1 MTGMQSL
8 AARAALGV
16 ITASAGLVAVSI
28 ERFQQASSRTFDRYL
43 QAAFAASRL
52 GLYALLFFVLRI
64 APRGD
69 VVGFYFDEAIDVL
82 RHQVPYRDF
91 VSSYAPLH
99 PYLDGAIIYFWRSPL
114 PLILLAILAEIVL
127 LPVLLRLGRE
137 LFAERSV
144 RLAALLYVASPI
156 SLQFVAVDGQDT
168 VIITLLMSL
177 AILCLMRN
185 RVVLSGAL
193 LAAGIALIKFLP
205 LLYVPAFFFAA
216 QRRVRWLLGFGAVLL
231 LGYGGFAL
239 RHINLLA
246 PLALEDTLKTASNL
260 PFVIQLIF
268 GFAIPDRAGDVFLL
282 LVLLGAMALIASAMH
297 RAGQSHLPNPQ
308 PHPRLRVLLFGVAVL
323 TLALLVFSKKSWP
336 PYLILAL
343 FPICLLVVDR
353 ARSWLRLVAFA
364 LFSVV
369 AVVGHSVWSTVFGE
383 VLAPA
388 IHASLVSKRPA
399 AFVFLVL
406 QMLLVAGYLWLFAE
420 ALKRLTGPSGS
431 TVEAAQ

>member
-16 ITASAGLVAVSI
+16 VTASAGLIAVSV
-28 ERFQQASSRTFDRYL
+28 ERFQRGSSRTFDRYL

-69 VVGFYFDEAIDVL
+69 VVGFYFDEATDVL

-91 VSSYAPLH
+91 NSSYAPLH
-99 PYLDGAIIYFWRSPL
+99 PYFDGAAIYFWRSPL
-114 PLILLAILAEIVL
+114 ALILLAILVEIVL

-144 RLAALLYVASPI
+144 RLAALLYLASPI

-168 VIITLLMSL
+168 IIITLLVSL
-177 AILCLMRN
+177 AILSLMRN
-185 RVVLSGAL
+185 RAVLSGAF
-193 LAAGIALIKFLP
+193 LAVGVVFIKFLP
-205 LLYVPAFFFAA
+205 LLFVAPFYFAA
-216 QRRVRWLLGFGAVLL
+216 QRRMRWLLGFLAVLL
-231 LGYGGFAL
+231 VGYGGFAL
-239 RHINLLA
+239 HHINILA
-246 PLALEDTLKTASNL
+246 PAALEATLKTASNL
-260 PFVIQLIF
+260 PFVIASIF
-268 GFAIPDRAGDVFLL
+268 GLTIPDRAGDVFLL
-282 LVLLGAMALIASAMH
+282 LVLLCVIALIVRAMQRAS
-297 RAGQSHLPNPQ
+297 QNSPPNSLPAL
-308 PHPRLRVLLFGVAVL
+308 RLRALLFGIAAL
-323 TLALLVFSKKSWP
+323 TLALLTFSKKSWP
-336 PYLILAL
+336 PYLMLAL

-364 LFSVV
+364 LFSVI

-388 IHASLVSKRPA
+388 IHTSLVSKRPA
-399 AFVFLVL
+399 AFVFLLL
-406 QMLLVAGYLWLFAE
+406 QILLVAGYLWLLAE
-420 ALKRLTGPSGS
+420 ALKRLTGAPG
-431 TVEAAQ
+431 AAEVAQ